1 MLKFQI
7 MDRKILLEK
16 LTRKINLL
24 PDSKIQEINDFTDF
38 LLRKIDD
45 NITVEGI
52 QKLIS
57 DSRAFDFLK
66 EDDDLYTVN
75 DLKEKYK

>member
-1 MLKFQI
+1 

-16 LTRKINLL
+16 LTSKINLL
-24 PDSKIQEINDFTDF
+24 PDSKIQEITDFTDF

>member
-1 MLKFQI
+1 

-16 LTRKINLL
+16 LTSKINLL

>member
-16 LTRKINLL
+16 LTSKINLL